1 MKIAVI
7 LANYNHAAFIAQALE
22 GVLSQTYQNW
32 QLWVVDDG
40 STDDSWAIIER
51 YRDRDSRIIAEKL
64 PHNRGAHAAV
74 RRCLELCS
82 GELVC
87 LLAADDYISNPRYFE
102 LVVAALQRFPQA
114 AVAYART
121 AVIAGD
127 DGRPLGL
134 MGSYI
139 PGRRGHAWVEAS
151 AMGIP
156 MRFIPPQEALTR
168 FVSHHMVIPGFSAIA
183 KRASM
188 AELGD
193 FDEALGPQS
202 DYFLFHALAALHGT
216 VFIDT
221 PVAVMRMSKS
231 TYSGSANDE
240 DYFRRHALVEE
251 KLRTLPLPYETDE
264 RLWAQF
270 RKATINCRTAE
281 ASQRRLFEMV
291 RGYCGSVPPDQLEMF
306 PSEPA
311 AFVNSL
317 QKGCARLETALNDQ
331 IERGRQIFNE
341 VAGPIAALPSDL
353 ESGPRP
359 WLKPVAEFF
368 LTAGRVLG
376 NALTNF
382 GNWLWKA

>member
-1 MKIAVI
+1 
-7 LANYNHAAFIAQALE
+7 
-22 GVLSQTYQNW
+22 
-32 QLWVVDDG
+32 
-40 STDDSWAIIER
+40 
-51 YRDRDSRIIAEKL
+51 
-64 PHNRGAHAAV
+64 
-74 RRCLELCS
+74 
-82 GELVC
+82 
-87 LLAADDYISNPRYFE
+87 
-102 LVVAALQRFPQA
+102 VAALQRFPQA

-281 ASQRRLFEMV
+281 ASQRGLFEMV

>member
-1 MKIAVI
+1 
-7 LANYNHAAFIAQALE
+7 
-22 GVLSQTYQNW
+22 
-32 QLWVVDDG
+32 
-40 STDDSWAIIER
+40 
-51 YRDRDSRIIAEKL
+51 
-64 PHNRGAHAAV
+64 
-74 RRCLELCS
+74 
-82 GELVC
+82 
-87 LLAADDYISNPRYFE
+87 
-102 LVVAALQRFPQA
+102 
-114 AVAYART
+114 
-121 AVIAGD
+121 
-127 DGRPLGL
+127 

-139 PGRRGHAWVEAS
+139 PSRRGHAWVEAS

-202 DYFLFHALAALHGT
+202 DYFLFHALAALHGV

-240 DYFRRHALVEE
+240 DYFRRHALVEK
-251 KLRTLPLPYETDE
+251 KLRALPLPYETDE

-270 RKATINCRTAE
+270 RKATINCRTGE
-281 ASQRRLFEMV
+281 SSQRRLFEMV
-291 RGYCGSVPPDQLEMF
+291 REYCGSVPAGELAMF

-311 AFVNSL
+311 AFVESL
-317 QKGCARLETALNDQ
+317 PKDCARLETALNDQ
-331 IERGRQIFNE
+331 IERGRQIFDE
-341 VAGPIAALPSDL
+341 VAGPIAALPSEL

-359 WLKPVAEFF
+359 WLKPAAEFF

-376 NALTNF
+376 KTLTNF
-382 GNWLWKA
+382 GKWLWEA

>member
-7 LANYNHAAFIAQALE
+7 LPNYNHAAFMEQALE
-22 GVLSQTYQNW
+22 GVLSQTYKNW

-51 YRDRDSRIIAEKL
+51 YRDRDARIVAEKF
-64 PHNRGAHAAV
+64 PRNRGVNATA

-82 GELVC
+82 GD
-87 LLAADDYISNPRYFE
+87 LLFATAADDYISNPRYFE
-102 LVVAALQRFPQA
+102 LAVAALQRFPQA
-114 AVAYART
+114 AAVYARS
-121 AVIAGD
+121 AMVDAN

-139 PGRRGHAWVEAS
+139 PSRRAHAWVEAS

-168 FVSHHMVIPGFSAIA
+168 VVSHHMVMPGCSVIA
-183 KRASM
+183 KRAFM
-188 AELGD
+188 AELGG

-202 DYFLFHALAALHGT
+202 DYFMYHALAALHGV

-221 PVAVMRMSKS
+221 PVVVMRMSKS
-231 TYSGSANDE
+231 SYSGSASDD
-240 DYFRRHALVEE
+240 DYFRCYALVDK
-251 KLRTLPLPYETDE
+251 KLRALPLPYETAE

-281 ASQRRLFEMV
+281 SSQRRLFEMV
-291 RGYCGSVPPDQLEMF
+291 RGYCDSVPACELEMF
-306 PSEPA
+306 PPEPA
-311 AFVNSL
+311 TFFNSL
-317 QKGCARLETALNDQ
+317 QKDCARLETALNDQ
-331 IERGRQIFNE
+331 VERARQIFNE
-341 VAGPIAALPSDL
+341 VAGPIAALPSEL

-376 NALTNF
+376 KALTNF
-382 GNWLWKA
+382 GNWLWEA